1 MRSSV
6 LDIAAGLFALFIAAV
21 FFSQSGD
28 LEGVGLLYPR
38 LLVGFIALCGVYLVG
53 LGLFKRRPGRDRV
66 ASDESVA
73 IGRVAMIS
81 VLSLAY
87 SLLIPVFGFYPA
99 SALFLFGAA
108 MILNDAGVG
117 PFKAALSACVLT
129 AVMCLAVWA
138 GFALL
143 LHVPTPEGLFF

>member
-6 LDIAAGLFALFIAAV
+6 TDMAAGLFALLIAAV

-38 LLVGFIALCGVYLVG
+38 LLIGFIALCGIYLVG
-53 LGLFKRRPGRDRV
+53 LGLFKRRPGRDRI
-66 ASDESVA
+66 ASDEPVA
-73 IGRVAMIS
+73 VRRVGMIAA
-81 VLSLAY
+81 LSLAY
-87 SLLIPVFGFYPA
+87 CLLIPVFGFYPA

-117 PFKAALSACVLT
+117 PLKAALSACILT
-129 AVMCLAVWA
+129 VVMCLAVWA

-143 LHVPTPEGLFF
+143 LHVPTPEGLLF